1 MKKKKIIFIAAF
13 LLLVLAAVFL
23 FRDNIVRGILSEYL
37 ARQLGADVDIAKAR
51 IDSNYNISIQ
61 SLRIRNDDGLDF
73 HADSG
78 VLRFSPLYFLKQ
90 GVRLNFKLQ
99 GVRFSYIDSKII
111 HSAFEALS
119 LARIDELE
127 FYSARGEFS
136 YQAGRLLLKSLYLDG
151 GLLRIDAYGMTDDTL
166 IDFSIKLFLSK
177 VLTSGI
183 PESIRKVFFKQ
194 EGDWSN
200 ADLKI
205 TGSRDNPSINFST
218 DLFMLSVN

>member
-13 LLLVLAAVFL
+13 LLLALAAVFS

-37 ARQLGADVDIAKAR
+37 TYQLGADVDIAKAR
-51 IDSNYNISIQ
+51 IDANYNISIE
-61 SLRIRNDDGLDF
+61 SLRIRNDDGLDL

-78 VLRFSPLYFLKQ
+78 ILRFSPLYFLKQ

-111 HSAFEALS
+111 HNVFEVLS

-151 GLLRIDAYGMTDDTL
+151 ELLRIDAYGAADDTL

>member
-51 IDSNYNISIQ
+51 IDSNYNISIE
-61 SLRIRNDDGLDF
+61 SLRIRNDDGLDL

-78 VLRFSPLYFLKQ
+78 ILRFSPLYFLKQ

-111 HSAFEALS
+111 HNVFEVLS

-151 GLLRIDAYGMTDDTL
+151 ELLRIDAYGITDDTL

-177 VLTSGI
+177 VLTSGM

>member
-1 MKKKKIIFIAAF
+1 M
-13 LLLVLAAVFL
+13 
-23 FRDNIVRGILSEYL
+23 
-37 ARQLGADVDIAKAR
+37 
-51 IDSNYNISIQ
+51 
-61 SLRIRNDDGLDF
+61 
-73 HADSG
+73 
-78 VLRFSPLYFLKQ
+78 
-90 GVRLNFKLQ
+90 
-99 GVRFSYIDSKII
+99 
-111 HSAFEALS
+111 
-119 LARIDELE
+119 E

-151 GLLRIDAYGMTDDTL
+151 ELLRIDAYGMTDDTL